1 MSFINRLAFGRKIRF
16 FICDA
21 FNQLNID
28 KKLGY
33 IQNYYMKEKFEKIKR
48 KFIEISERDASLSRD
63 EDLDQSSVFFSENEF
78 DTKTQSVTKRRK
90 I

>member
-1 MSFINRLAFGRKIRF
+1 LFI
-16 FICDA
+16 ICDA

-33 IQNYYMKEKFEKIKR
+33 IQGYYMKEKFEKIKR
-48 KFIEISERDASLSRD
+48 KFIEITESNASLSKD
-63 EDLDQSSVFFSENEF
+63 EDLDQSSGFFSEHEF
-78 DTKTQSVTKRRK
+78 DTTTAPATKRRK